1 MDTGIIASRYARALL
16 KYVAETGEGERVCA
30 QAGRLGHA
38 LAEVPELSVLLDNPE
53 TVSAAAK
60 MKLFVAALDGEA
72 MAPSLERFLALVLE
86 KGRTPLLRLMLHD
99 FIDFYHRSQH
109 VLHAQLVAVTPPG
122 EEIIGRIRDLVRKRT
137 GFDVV
142 IAVKTDP
149 SLIGGFVFEIENYTL
164 DASAAHQLRQIR
176 RQFIENNRRI
186 V

>member
-16 KYVAETGEGERVCA
+16 KYVAETGEGEQVCQ
-30 QAGRLGHA
+30 QAGRLERA
-38 LAEVPELSVLLDNPE
+38 LAEVPELSALLDNPE

-60 MKLFVAALDGEA
+60 MKLFAAALDGEK

-99 FIDFYHRSQH
+99 FIDFYHRSQKI
-109 VLHAQLVAVTPPG
+109 LHAHLTTVTPAG
-122 EEIIGRIRDLVRKRT
+122 EETLSRLRELVRSKT

-142 IAVKTDP
+142 IAAATDP
-149 SLIGGFVFEIENYTL
+149 SLIGGFVFEIEDYTL

>member
-1 MDTGIIASRYARALL
+1 MDIGIIASRYARALL

-30 QAGRLGHA
+30 QAGRLERA
-38 LAEVPELSVLLDNPE
+38 LAEVPELSALLDNPE

-60 MKLFVAALDGEA
+60 MKLFAAALDGEK

-86 KGRTPLLRLMLHD
+86 KGRTPFLRLMLHD
-99 FIDFYHRSQH
+99 FIDFYHRSQKI
-109 VLHAQLVAVTPPG
+109 LHARLTTVTPAG
-122 EEIIGRIRDLVRKRT
+122 EETLSRLRKLVRSKT
-137 GFDVV
+137 GYDVV
-142 IAVKTDP
+142 IATATDP
-149 SLIGGFVFEIENYTL
+149 ALIGGFVFEIEDYTL

>member
-1 MDTGIIASRYARALL
+1 MDIGIIASRYARALL

-30 QAGRLGHA
+30 QAGRLERA
-38 LAEVPELSVLLDNPE
+38 LAEVPELSALLDNPE

-60 MKLFVAALDGEA
+60 MKLFAAALDGEK

-86 KGRTPLLRLMLHD
+86 KGRTPFLRLMLHD
-99 FIDFYHRSQH
+99 FIDFYHRSQKI
-109 VLHAQLVAVTPPG
+109 LHARLTTVAPAG
-122 EEIIGRIRDLVRKRT
+122 EETLSRLRELVRSKT

-142 IAVKTDP
+142 IATATDP
-149 SLIGGFVFEIENYTL
+149 SLIGGFVFEIEDYTL

>member
-30 QAGRLGHA
+30 QAGRLEQA
-38 LAEVPELSVLLDNPE
+38 LTEIPQLSVLLDNPE

-60 MKLFVAALDGEA
+60 MKLFAAALDGEA

-99 FIDFYHRSQH
+99 FIDLYHRSQH
-109 VLHAQLVAVTPPG
+109 VLHAHLTTVAPPG
-122 EEIIGRIRDLVRKRT
+122 EETLERLRDLVRKRT
-137 GFDVV
+137 GCDVV
-142 IAVKTDP
+142 IATTTDP
-149 SLIGGFVFEIENYTL
+149 SLIGGFVFEIEDYTL
-164 DASAAHQLRQIR
+164 DASAARQLRQIR